1 MLDVVLYSKEE
12 SKGVEVGVEDV
23 SVARLTA
30 TEETWFCVLS
40 QTLKIKFAFLKY
52 LTKHLVLTVTIL
64 KASYFQTFC
73 VIFVEHLL
81 TSRQQSM
88 N

>member
-1 MLDVVLYSKEE
+1 MPMLDVVLYSKED

-52 LTKHLVLTVTIL
+52 L
-64 KASYFQTFC
+64 
-73 VIFVEHLL
+73 
-81 TSRQQSM
+81 
-88 N
+88 